1 MSAKFHRQP
10 GRIPVATGGEA
21 PIHSRNHLKSGFPT
35 HCTWW
40 KEALCRWKHQ
50 VCVSS
55 QGAHG
60 SKYTWESSS
69 RLLDACIPAWTWWSR
84 EGWWVVGLAWV
95 QVSHWWPE
103 SGKHQRGTT
112 SHQGTANVHLPSM
125 PGQQPAVMITYT
137 FLLLWIHRILCM
149 YEYSKRQDDHTSAT
163 IHNDNTGLFYGLLLV
178 GIETL
183 KKKYLRNWSNQHLS
197 MCFWGTIIL
206 KAQFLHQEVVTCS
219 QWLTWRVATS

>member
-1 MSAKFHRQP
+1 MSAKSHRQS

-40 KEALCRWKHQ
+40 KEALRHWKHQ

-55 QGAHG
+55 QGPHG

-69 RLLDACIPAWTWWSR
+69 RLLDACIPARTWWSGG
-84 EGWWVVGLAWV
+84 GWWVVGLAWV

-112 SHQGTANVHLPSM
+112 SHQGTADVHLPSM
-125 PGQQPAVMITYT
+125 PGQQPAVMIMLSMFKYLTRTYT
-137 FLLLWIHRILCM
+137 FLLLWIHRIFCT
-149 YEYSKRQDDHTSAT
+149 YEHSKGQDDHTSAT
-163 IHNDNTGLFYGLLLV
+163 IHNDNTGLLYGLLLV

-183 KKKYLRNWSNQHLS
+183 KKKYLWNWKHISCTRWL
-197 MCFWGTIIL
+197 
-206 KAQFLHQEVVTCS
+206 LHPHNDLHE
-219 QWLTWRVATS
+219 